1 MVKMGDDYKELLQKE
16 QRRRK
21 IKIFR
26 HLLGMIIMIAFSI
39 YIIYFSPGT
48 TLWIILLFGSL
59 IYASFE
65 LFRMFNQ
72 IRTFISLDDELHY
85 EDGEIVKYNARQQ
98 KSKKWIPLESVEEV
112 YLEVEGK
119 PNLLFVV
126 YIEDDIKRAESFYK
140 QRIKG
145 REEFMNDIE
154 ENSLLIKE
162 PITFEELKEKV
173 EGS

>member
-1 MVKMGDDYKELLQKE
+1 
-16 QRRRK
+16 
-21 IKIFR
+21 
-26 HLLGMIIMIAFSI
+26 
-39 YIIYFSPGT
+39 
-48 TLWIILLFGSL
+48 
-59 IYASFE
+59 
-65 LFRMFNQ
+65 MFNQ